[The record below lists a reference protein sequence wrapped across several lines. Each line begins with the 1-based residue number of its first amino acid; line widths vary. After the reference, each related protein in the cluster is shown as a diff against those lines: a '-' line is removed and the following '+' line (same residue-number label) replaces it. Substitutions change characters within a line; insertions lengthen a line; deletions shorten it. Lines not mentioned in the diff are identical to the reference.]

1 MADLVWS
8 DPDPERDEFS
18 LSPRGA
24 GYTFG
29 AQVVKKFL
37 AVNNMSHI
45 LRAHQ
50 LCQEGFQVLYDDR
63 LSSLERTKLLLQV
76 W

>member
-8 DPDPERDEFS
+8 DPDSERDEFS

-37 AVNNMSHI
+37 QVNSM
-45 LRAHQ
+45 
-50 LCQEGFQVLYDDR
+50 
-63 LSSLERTKLLLQV
+63 
-76 W
+76 